1 MLENLT
7 PLDKARSCKVRTVME
22 QLEPDDRLHLQTF
35 LADTDTWSSN
45 GLSKALNTRGI
56 FVSANTIHKHRQKA
70 CAC

>member
-1 MLENLT
+1 MLENLA

-22 QLEPDDRLHLQTF
+22 QLEPDDRERLQAF
-35 LADTDTWSSN
+35 LSDTETWSSN

-56 FVSANTIHKHRQKA
+56 LVSANTIHKHRQKA